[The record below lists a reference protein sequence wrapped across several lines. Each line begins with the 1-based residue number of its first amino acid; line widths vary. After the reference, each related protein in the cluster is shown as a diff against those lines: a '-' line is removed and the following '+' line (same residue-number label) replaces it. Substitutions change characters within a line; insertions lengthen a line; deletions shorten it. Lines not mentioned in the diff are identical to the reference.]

1 MKNYATLTL
10 LFLFVLST
18 CSVSCKKDALEVK
31 DTMTYYS
38 INPDPNDV
46 YGINSQILI
55 LMPGGEANYS
65 GGGDVIWK
73 SVYRIKGKK
82 IFLER
87 PADPKISTYFTII
100 SENELRTEGGI
111 TLILSKGSK

>member
-1 MKNYATLTL
+1 MKNYAPLTIL
-10 LFLFVLST
+10 ILFVLST
-18 CSVSCKKDALEVK
+18 CFVSCKKDALEVK
-31 DTMTYYS
+31 DTMHYNS

-46 YGINSQILI
+46 YGIFSQILI
-55 LMPGGEANYS
+55 LRPNGQAEYS
-65 GGGDVIWK
+65 GGGDVTYK
-73 SVYRIKGKK
+73 SVYKVKGKK